1 MADDTSTTETASA
14 GSTEAAIASMLSEGQ
29 RDADEQGASREAA
42 AEREDAERPER
53 TYTQAEL
60 DRILGERLNRERASS
75 ASQIREL
82 TTKAARL
89 EAIEREQ
96 MSEAERLA
104 AERYDAGRAD
114 ERRDATDRVVV
125 AHVKSWA
132 ALNNIGADDLTELLE
147 GMDRAR
153 FVTADY
159 EFDESK
165 LAKFLGRFAKAEPAQ
180 TSYPDLGQ
188 GRRTQASTSTADQ
201 FAGAVEGFFR

>member
-1 MADDTSTTETASA
+1 MADDTTTDTGSP
-14 GSTEAAIASMLSEGQ
+14 GSTEAAIASMLNEGQ
-29 RDADEQGASREAA
+29 DQAPEQGARREAD
-42 AEREDAERPER
+42 AEREDADRPER

-114 ERRDATDRVVV
+114 ERREATDRVVV

-132 ALNNIGADDLTELLE
+132 ALNSVGADDLTELLE
-147 GMDRAR
+147 GMDRTR
-153 FVTADY
+153 FVTSDY
-159 EFDESK
+159 EFDEPK
-165 LAKFLGRFAKAEPAQ
+165 LAKFLGRFAKAGTTQAAF
-180 TSYPDLGQ
+180 PDLGQ
-188 GRRTQASTSTADQ
+188 GRRTQATTSTADQ